1 MAEFC
6 SPLFISFIPEESQPR
21 VRRRLCLAPHHS
33 SRREIDVSPPPHAP
47 LLPPSQIQARCQ
59 RENKQKTEEEKQ
71 KGVDG
76 FSANAIKRL
85 FTSEGEEPAGC
96 QAAGGGRSGRGGG
109 ALAPK
114 QVDGVIYLFLFLTE
128 QSNNTAAGSATAVVR
143 GIQSTRK
150 VLVRPDD
157 SWLAL
162 KGIIRKGRGR
172 CRYLAARS
180 RHPHFLSML
189 QDSGM
194 LPERWRPAG
203 EPREREREIV
213 TRRLKKSWKLIGR
226 TLGLS

>member
-1 MAEFC
+1 MF
-6 SPLFISFIPEESQPR
+6 SSF
-21 VRRRLCLAPHHS
+21 HFFHS
-33 SRREIDVSPPPHAP
+33 GRITTESPPPSLFGSSSFKPTGDRCPSPSPSHPHAP

-96 QAAGGGRSGRGGG
+96 QAAGGGRLEGGGG

-128 QSNNTAAGSATAVVR
+128 QSNNTAAGSATAAVR

-194 LPERWRPAG
+194 LPERWCPAG
-203 EPREREREIV
+203 EPRERER
-213 TRRLKKSWKLIGR
+213 S
-226 TLGLS
+226 